1 MSIVKWDPFRDIEAG
16 FSRMFPMML
25 GRWPKWFSDV
35 EGVETIEWSPSADIS
50 ETETEYLIRADLPAV
65 KKEDVKIT
73 VESGMLTIEGERK
86 DRKET
91 KGEKFHRIESF
102 HGAFARRFALPDNV
116 DEKGIRAECK
126 DGILTVHLPKTA
138 PTKAKA
144 VEIKVQ

>member
-86 DRKET
+86 DRK
-91 KGEKFHRIESF
+91 
-102 HGAFARRFALPDNV
+102 
-116 DEKGIRAECK
+116 
-126 DGILTVHLPKTA
+126 
-138 PTKAKA
+138 
-144 VEIKVQ
+144 